1 MDDSQIVDLY
11 WKRQEAAISETKKKY
26 GRYLFSIANHILAQY
41 EDSEECVND
50 TFLGAWNSIPP
61 HRPAELSTYLGK
73 ITRRLALKKHRGN
86 TAEKRGGTE
95 ADLSLD
101 ELADCIP
108 ANHAID
114 EHLNSRE
121 LAAILNTF
129 LDGLPETQRQIF
141 VCRYWYCDSIRDIA
155 QRFSWSESKVKMTL
169 LRIREKLRSR
179 LKKEGVFL

>member
-11 WKRQEAAISETKKKY
+11 WNRQGIAISETKKKY

-50 TFLGAWNSIPP
+50 TYLGAWNSIPP
-61 HRPAELSTYLGK
+61 HRPVVLSTYLGK
-73 ITRRLALKKHRGN
+73 ITRRLAMKKHRMN
-86 TAEKRGGTE
+86 TADKRGGTQ

-108 ANHAID
+108 ANRTID
-114 EHLNSRE
+114 EQLSQRALVSILNS
-121 LAAILNTF
+121 F
-129 LDGLPETQRQIF
+129 LSELPETQRQVF
-141 VCRYWYCDSIRDIA
+141 VCRYWYCDSIAEIA

-169 LRIREKLRSR
+169 LRTREKLKQR
-179 LKKEGVFL
+179 LKKEGIFL